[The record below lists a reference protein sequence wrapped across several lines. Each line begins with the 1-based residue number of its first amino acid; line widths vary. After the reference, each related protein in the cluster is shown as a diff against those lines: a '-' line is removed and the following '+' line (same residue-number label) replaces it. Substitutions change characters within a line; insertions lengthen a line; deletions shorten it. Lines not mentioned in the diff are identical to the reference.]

1 MASHAIVDK
10 LTPLLPM
17 DNEEVALQVKQLHM
31 MIKAA
36 TMTDPTLNQGVGRQ
50 DQDPNHGHSPRRD
63 SASSSSTSGL
73 GHEWT
78 QDGDLRDVICTK
90 DACG

>member
-31 MIKAA
+31 MIEAA
-36 TMTDPTLNQGVGRQ
+36 TMTDPTLN
-50 DQDPNHGHSPRRD
+50 
-63 SASSSSTSGL
+63 
-73 GHEWT
+73 
-78 QDGDLRDVICTK
+78 
-90 DACG
+90 